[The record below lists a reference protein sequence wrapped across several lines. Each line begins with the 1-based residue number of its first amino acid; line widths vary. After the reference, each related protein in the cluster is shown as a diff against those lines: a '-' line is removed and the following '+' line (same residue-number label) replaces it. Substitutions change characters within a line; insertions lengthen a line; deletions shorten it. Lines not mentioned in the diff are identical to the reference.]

1 MGPLWKDIDTN
12 WQRVETQLR
21 HLQWILDTALPGEL
35 GIIGE
40 KIFSDESSTRNMVSV
55 FGSYNLRYI
64 PIADLKFLEIFR
76 KCIIFSPQPL

>member
-1 MGPLWKDIDTN
+1 MGILWKDIDTN

-40 KIFSDESSTRNMVSV
+40 NMCAQCLKCCQKCAKYSKKFPLASS
-55 FGSYNLRYI
+55 
-64 PIADLKFLEIFR
+64 IADVKFFMSNL
-76 KCIIFSPQPL
+76 

>member
-40 KIFSDESSTRNMVSV
+40 KILSDGSSTRNMVSV
-55 FGSYNLRYI
+55 FGS
-64 PIADLKFLEIFR
+64 
-76 KCIIFSPQPL
+76 